1 MAILIYPVY
10 IMQIR
15 VFFFFF
21 PNSNSLFR
29 KVRNY
34 ENFCFQSK
42 IFIFLPDVLKIKF
55 STNFRLRK
63 FDTLWI
69 SIFRSQPSSH
79 ASPLATSID
88 LPRFELDRECVDL
101 RVPIRCSH
109 QWPRWIRVQ
118 KRGGE
123 PHGCQWN
130 AHKSCR

>member
-1 MAILIYPVY
+1 MAILIYLIIHY
-10 IMQIR
+10 SNTYFS
-15 VFFFFF
+15 FFFFF
-21 PNSNSLFR
+21 QFLIR
-29 KVRNY
+29 KVRNW
-34 ENFCFQSK
+34 EK
-42 IFIFLPDVLKIKF
+42 FLFLQLLHFACKHFHLSSRHTKTKF

-63 FDTLWI
+63 FETLRI
-69 SIFRSQPSSH
+69 SIFRSHPSSH
-79 ASPLATSID
+79 PLI
-88 LPRFELDRECVDL
+88 LKLDRECVDL